1 MFGVSSKAGQK
12 ILQRL
17 KNDSSHP
24 FIFHYLGK
32 SVPSGGIHNPDNHQ
46 SFLNTYE
53 TYLNKIVDEINKDLL
68 PHEKINRKALFDWL
82 HRQYLS
88 GTPSSIENL
97 PLYIGKVAEY
107 IKLSR
112 KYHNLP
118 SVVSISL
125 PEVVERLEKKTD
137 IKADY
142 HQLWENLF
150 ETINSHPDISILK
163 ESSDYIIVHPH
174 TFKALRAL
182 YKKADKKGRMHHCI
196 SLEEDYFNKYYPFI
210 VLFVHPDQEIYVNT
224 SSNPYDGI
232 LYITVAAGIE
242 GADIRDPS
250 DLTPSSDLQKWV
262 DIAISEFRK
271 FHPLEAWLE
280 EFTTHWGE
288 SYYMQATFKDFIDGL
303 IEEAEYDEPDW
314 NDAWVSTIIQPIGFF
329 ILQKLMDRVES
340 IVINP
345 VTRDIIVD
353 LRFTRFTIAI
363 DIDALD
369 SIIPVRHLKSPAELY
384 QYLTPP
390 SLYPDTV
397 LTAVL
402 KIFLKTNTAKQLIEE
417 ITSNITAQNDTVTNL
432 VEKTFWNALLKIY
445 REEASP
451 GYMGYENLK
460 IIYGVDP
467 LDGYRLDTRALN
479 HIYYDP
485 EFEEEY
491 MEVARR
497 LINRFLEAT
506 PQEKYGVLE
515 YIMFSL
521 VYQLDFFKPHEH
533 KLKVLYPPQD

>member
-1 MFGVSSKAGQK
+1 MFSVSSKAGQK

-17 KNDSSHP
+17 KNDSTHP
-24 FIFHYLGK
+24 FIFNYLGK
-32 SVPSGGIHNPDNHQ
+32 SVPGGGIHNPDNHQ
-46 SFLNTYE
+46 SFLEAYE
-53 TYLNKIVDEINKDLL
+53 AYLNKIVDEINKNLL
-68 PHEKINRKALFDWL
+68 PHEKINRKALFEWL
-82 HRQYLS
+82 HRQYLN
-88 GTPSSIENL
+88 GAPASIENF
-97 PLYIGKVAEY
+97 PFYIGKVVAY
-107 IKLSR
+107 IRLSR

-150 ETINSHPDISILK
+150 ETINTHPDISFLK

-174 TFKALRAL
+174 TFEALRAL

-196 SLEEDYFNKYYPFI
+196 SLEEDYFNRYYPFI

-224 SSNPYDGI
+224 SSNPYDGV
-232 LYITVAAGIE
+232 LYITVAAGVG

-250 DLTPSSDLQKWV
+250 DLTPSPNLQKWV
-262 DIAISEFRK
+262 DIAIREFRE
-271 FHPLEAWLE
+271 FYPLTSWLE
-280 EFTTHWGE
+280 EFTTHWWG
-288 SYYMQATFKDFIDGL
+288 SYYMQTTLKDFIDRL

-345 VTRDIIVD
+345 VSKDIVID
-353 LRFTRFTIAI
+353 LRFTRLIAQI
-363 DIDALD
+363 DIIDTT
-369 SIIPVRHLKSPAELY
+369 IPVRHLDSSLELY
-384 QYLTPP
+384 QYLTSPG
-390 SLYPDTV
+390 LYPDAI
-397 LTAVL
+397 LRAVL
-402 KIFLKTNTAKQLIEE
+402 KFFLKTNTAKQLIEE

-445 REEASP
+445 SEEASP
-451 GYMGYENLK
+451 SYMGYKNLK

-467 LDGYRLDTRALN
+467 LDGDRLDTRALN

-491 MEVARR
+491 MEVARG
-497 LINRFLEAT
+497 LINRFLKAT

-515 YIMFSL
+515 DIIYF
-521 VYQLDFFKPHEH
+521 DFEEAYRH
-533 KLKVLYPPQD
+533 KLKVLRPSQD